1 MADGY
6 EPVIGHRRE
15 EENVQFC
22 KKDEKV
28 QLGDAA
34 FIGDAFILDVEV
46 QQHLWDGGRGE
57 TDVWKR

>member
-1 MADGY
+1 MAYGY

-15 EENVQFC
+15 EENVQFR
-22 KKDEKV
+22 KKDEKI
-28 QLGDAA
+28 QLSEAA

-57 TDVWKR
+57 TDV